1 MKDEKNLNS
10 LDLEDIENGDITEE
24 NSSKDLL
31 EDILS
36 DLMSVELDV
45 SDLEGIKVDKTEFA
59 KGVKSVS
66 KYAGM
71 FACLKNVGF
80 DTDSAV
86 GFILNERNIEH
97 AQKMQKLINESQEKI
112 AKNTRISVESHQI

>member
-1 MKDEKNLNS
+1 MKDTKDLEA
-10 LDLEDIENGDITEE
+10 LDLEDVNEE
-24 NSSKDLL
+24 ESDPMELL

-36 DLMSVELDV
+36 DLMSVELDTG
-45 SDLEGIKVDKTEFA
+45 DLEGIKVDKTEFA

-112 AKNTRISVESHQI
+112 AKNTGINVESHQI

>member
-1 MKDEKNLNS
+1 MKDEKNLDS
-10 LDLEDIENGDITEE
+10 LDLEDIENVDITEE
-24 NSSKDLL
+24 NSSTDLL

-59 KGVKSVS
+59 KGVKSFS

-97 AQKMQKLINESQEKI
+97 AQKMQKLINDNQKEVANITKLNIENSQI
-112 AKNTRISVESHQI
+112 